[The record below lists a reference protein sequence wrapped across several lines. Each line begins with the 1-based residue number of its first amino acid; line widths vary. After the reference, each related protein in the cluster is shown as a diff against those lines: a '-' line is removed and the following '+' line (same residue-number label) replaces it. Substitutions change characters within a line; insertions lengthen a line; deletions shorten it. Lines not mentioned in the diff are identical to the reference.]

1 MRALVDMKIPTI
13 GWVYCFYCF
22 AFPWRFKIGISADY
36 AARRKGVEIE
46 LSRAMNMPVKVRVA
60 LAVPSLFRES
70 QEARVHRWFGAFSAS
85 MPHHAGYSEWFW
97 GWMPNAI
104 GALICA
110 AAWAYNGGTVNPWAV
125 VAAAL
130 CPVPVIP
137 ALLLAALLVAE
148 VLVVC
153 AFLVAV
159 FAAVSFSL
167 QMLST

>member
-1 MRALVDMKIPTI
+1 MKLPTI

-22 AFPWRFKIGISADY
+22 AFPWRFKIGISNDY
-36 AARRKGVEIE
+36 QARRKGVEMD

-70 QEARVHRWFGAFSAS
+70 QEARMHRWLATFSAS
-85 MPHHAGYSEWFW
+85 MPQHAGYSEWFW

-110 AAWAYNGGTVNPWAV
+110 GVWAYNGGTVNPWAV

-130 CPVPVIP
+130 IPVPIVP
-137 ALLLAALLVAE
+137 ALMLAALLVAE
-148 VLVVC
+148 VVVVC
-153 AFLVAV
+153 IFIVA
-159 FAAVSFSL
+159 ALAVISFTFQTFSA
-167 QMLST
+167 